1 MTSLPTAATGVVVA
15 TSAKR
20 PGKPGRKVQP
30 RRLTETPG
38 NLTSNARIA
47 IVMVLVAE
55 TMFFA
60 GLIGAYLVFRF
71 GSVVWPPP
79 NLPRLPLGVTWAN
92 TVVLAASGLVMLSAL
107 RAVQAGAQKRLQ
119 NRSLLTLLL
128 GLLFVTVQGS
138 EWVRLIQ
145 HGLTLETGT
154 YGATFYTLI
163 GAHALHVWAA
173 VLWLGVI
180 WVGARRERFTADQH
194 TAVEL
199 CTVYWCFVCVLWF
212 VLFALVYH

>member
-1 MTSLPTAATGVVVA
+1 MSSLPTAAPGVVIA
-15 TSAKR
+15 SAS
-20 PGKPGRKVQP
+20 PQSRKP
-30 RRLTETPG
+30 RRRTQTQQQAETSG

-47 IVMVLVAE
+47 IVMLLVAE
-55 TMFFA
+55 IMFFA

-79 NLPRLPLGVTWAN
+79 NLPRLPLGVTWVN
-92 TVVLAASGLVMLSAL
+92 TVVLAASGLTMLSAL
-107 RAVQAGAQKRLQ
+107 RAAQAGEQRKLQSRL
-119 NRSLLTLLL
+119 LLTVLL
-128 GLLFVTVQGS
+128 GVSFVAVQGS
-138 EWVRLIQ
+138 EWVRLIH

-173 VLWLGVI
+173 VLCLGVVWI
-180 WVGARRERFTADQH
+180 GARQGRFTADRH

-199 CTVYWCFVCVLWF
+199 CTVYWCFVCVLWL

>member
-1 MTSLPTAATGVVVA
+1 ML
-15 TSAKR
+15 
-20 PGKPGRKVQP
+20 
-30 RRLTETPG
+30 
-38 NLTSNARIA
+38 
-47 IVMVLVAE
+47 LVSE

-92 TVVLAASGLVMLSAL
+92 TLVLALSGLTMVAAL
-107 RAVQAGAQKRLQ
+107 RAVQTGEQRKLGSRL
-119 NRSLLTLLL
+119 LVTLLL
-128 GLLFVTVQGS
+128 GVLFVAVQGS
-138 EWVRLIQ
+138 EWVRLIH

-163 GAHALHVWAA
+163 GAHALHVAAA
-173 VLWLGVI
+173 VLWLGIVWI
-180 WVGARRERFTADQH
+180 GSRQGRFAPDRH
-194 TAVEL
+194 AAVEL
-199 CTVYWCFVCVLWF
+199 CTVYWCFVCVLWL